1 MTPEEKSQFLH
12 AITEAV
18 KNNVPVLSDDEIRWV
33 RLAIEKDAQSIK
45 FRQAVIDKT
54 LGALIKTVVTAA
66 FVGAA
71 GWFWAHIYK
80 P

>member
-1 MTPEEKSQFLH
+1 MTPEEKTQFIH

-18 KNNVPVLSDDEIRWV
+18 KSNVPVLSDDEIRWV
-33 RLAIEKDAQSIK
+33 RLAIEKDAQTIK

-54 LGALIKTVVTAA
+54 LGALIKSAVTAA
-66 FVGAA
+66 FVAAA
-71 GWFWAHIYK
+71 GWFFTHIYK